1 MIGVEWDEAKRLAN
15 LAKHGLDF
23 RDVPFM
29 DWDNA
34 VIVPDLR
41 FDYPEPRFW
50 AFAMLNT
57 RLHMA
62 AFCYRGRKVR
72 VISFRKANGRET
84 RLYGKKA

>member
-1 MIGVEWDEAKRLAN
+1 MIGVEWDQAKRLAN

-29 DWDNA
+29 DWDRA

-50 AFAMLNT
+50 AFAMLNG

-62 AFCYRGRKVR
+62 AFCRRGKKVR
-72 VISFRKANGRET
+72 VISFRKANDKEI
-84 RLYGKKA
+84 RLYGKKT